1 MFEAFLL
8 ASDADEMK
16 KEKEKPSV
24 KSVEMRKSTVAI
36 WGKDKATGQFSQ
48 WWKKVLR
55 PLSTVTWKGNSV
67 TELSGY
73 GITEKKKKKK
83 RQERMRTDGS
93 LSFRNVCASA
103 QKCPW
108 RMASDQM
115 IQSSKASQ

>member
-1 MFEAFLL
+1 M
-8 ASDADEMK
+8 
-16 KEKEKPSV
+16 
-24 KSVEMRKSTVAI
+24 
-36 WGKDKATGQFSQ
+36 
-48 WWKKVLR
+48 
-55 PLSTVTWKGNSV
+55 